1 MDIFSFLIQ
10 QPYYVLD
17 KLWQHFYI
25 FLFSWSIAVGIG
37 LLIGIFATRSGKE
50 KMGRWVLSVTGAAQA
65 VPSVAVIALVFLF
78 TGIGPV
84 PAIIALFIYSL
95 VPIVFNTASGL
106 INVSDD
112 VKESARGMG
121 MTNLQILLRIELPLS
136 LPTIWAGIRSSATIN
151 IGTATIAAVIGA
163 GGLGEIIF
171 IGLDTMNSGMI
182 FSGAIV
188 VAALAI
194 AVDTVLGITER
205 FIVSKG
211 IRMNDVGN

>member
-1 MDIFSFLIQ
+1 MDIFSFLLQ

-25 FLFSWSIAVGIG
+25 FLFSWSIAVVIGIA
-37 LLIGIFATRSGKE
+37 IGIFATRPGRE
-50 KMGRWVLSVTGAAQA
+50 KLGRGVLSVVGAAQA
-65 VPSVAVIALVFLF
+65 VPSAAVIALVFLF
-78 TGIGPV
+78 TGIGPI
-84 PAIIALFIYSL
+84 PAIISLVIYSL

-106 INVSDD
+106 ISVSGS

-121 MTNLQILLRIELPLS
+121 MTDLQILSKIEIPLS

-151 IGTATIAAVIGA
+151 IGTATIAAVIGG

-182 FSGAIV
+182 FSGSIV
-188 VAALAI
+188 VTALAI

-205 FIVSKG
+205 LIVSKG
-211 IRMNDVGN
+211 IRLNEAGK

>member
-10 QPYYVLD
+10 QPYYVMD

-37 LLIGIFATRSGKE
+37 LLIGIFATRP
-50 KMGRWVLSVTGAAQA
+50 GRERIGRGVLSMTGAAQA
-65 VPSVAVIALVFLF
+65 VPSMAVIALVFLF
-78 TGIGPV
+78 TGIGAL

-106 INVSDD
+106 VSVSDD

-121 MTNLQILLRIELPLS
+121 MTDLQILLKIELPLS
-136 LPTIWAGIRSSATIN
+136 LPTVWAGIRSSATIN

-211 IRMNDVGN
+211 IRLNELGK

>member
-1 MDIFSFLIQ
+1 MDIFSFMFQ

-25 FLFSWSIAVGIG
+25 FLFSWSIAVVIG
-37 LLIGIFATRSGKE
+37 VSIGIFATRPGRE
-50 KMGRWVLSVTGAAQA
+50 RMGRVVLSVTGAAQA
-65 VPSVAVIALVFLF
+65 VPSIAVIALVFLF
-78 TGIGPV
+78 TGIGAL

-106 INVSDD
+106 ISVSDG

-121 MTNLQILLRIELPLS
+121 MTNLQILFKIELPLS
-136 LPTIWAGIRSSATIN
+136 LQTIWAGMRSSATIN

-171 IGLDTMNSGMI
+171 IGLRVMDTSMI
-182 FSGAIV
+182 FVGAMAA
-188 VAALAI
+188 AALAI
-194 AVDTVLGITER
+194 VVDTILAVAER
-205 FIVSKG
+205 FVVSEG
-211 IRMNDVGN
+211 IRLRSMEK